1 MKEVTKDLRVLNYH
15 AVSLVYAFKAR
26 QRGGSV
32 DRGPLNTRTFE
43 AAFSLFIQNAKNLI
57 SSRDESIQRVYT
69 YNIYIVRKLSLY
81 I

>member
-15 AVSLVYAFKAR
+15 AVSLVYAR

-57 SSRDESIQRVYT
+57 SSRDESIQRVYM